1 MYRWDG
7 GVVLLVGGV
16 RKPIRGYS
24 LLNESLEQ
32 MMVMFD
38 SFMRL
43 GTGDTQLMN
52 LRSIVFSS
60 QQLLLPS
67 FWG

>member
-16 RKPIRGYS
+16 WKPIRGFS